1 MTTTTPVR
9 REVVVPV
16 GAERAF
22 TLFTDQIGAWW
33 PIGDVYSVFGAG
45 ATVSFR
51 DGVLVEVAPDGREAV
66 WGEVLDWRPP
76 NRFRITWHPGRD
88 ATAATEVTVSF
99 MEQDGQTTVVLE
111 HSGWERLASPEARA
125 SYDTGWVFVLGQF
138 ESHCRSS
145 R

>member
-22 TLFTDQIGAWW
+22 ELFTDQIGAWW
-33 PIGDVYSVFGAG
+33 PIGERYSVFGAG

-51 DGVLVEVAPDGREAV
+51 DGALIEVAPDGREAV
-66 WGEVLDWRPP
+66 WGEVLDWQPP
-76 NRFRITWHPGRD
+76 NRLRITWHPGRD
-88 ATAATEVTVSF
+88 ATAAK
-99 MEQDGQTTVVLE
+99 VVVW
-111 HSGWERLASPEARA
+111 SKRAR
-125 SYDTGWVFVLGQF
+125 
-138 ESHCRSS
+138 R